1 MQTGRSGRL
10 LEAAIKRAL
19 ADSDSIRSV
28 LELSKVTGIRPG
40 TIYDWFSGRRVPR
53 TDSLAR
59 VAAAVDTPLSRL
71 LDAYEGRT
79 PEPSVSEATLAA
91 IEQAVE
97 RGVEAALRRLVEGGV
112 TVSRATTE

>member
-1 MQTGRSGRL
+1 MQTQRNGRL

-19 ADSDSIRSV
+19 AGSASIRSV
-28 LELSKVTGIRPG
+28 LDLSRVTGIRPG
-40 TIYDWFSGRRVPR
+40 TMYDWFSGRRVPR

-59 VAAAVDTPLSRL
+59 VAAALDSPLSQL

-79 PEPSVSEATLAA
+79 PEPSVSEQTLAT

-97 RGVEAALRRLVEGGV
+97 RGVETALRRLGEQGV
-112 TVSRATTE
+112 ILGPPTAE